1 MYVLNR
7 NRQSSRIFIL
17 GIFIAVASI
26 HIAILTS
33 MDGYL
38 SNKGTK
44 SETARLLESF
54 LIEAYEPAAISSL
67 NSSQTTATSISISI
81 SKSIATQVE
90 ALSTPL
96 ASVGQQ
102 NDFPTLPSD
111 KQNTNIPSTNNQT
124 NKSQDALTLPI
135 THAKHLHNPPPPY
148 PKQSRRRGEQG
159 KVVIAVEIDIEGTSS
174 QAVVHQSSGSHRL
187 DRAALETVLKW
198 RFIPGKKGTENQ
210 KMWVNIPINF
220 VLE

>member
-7 NRQSSRIFIL
+7 NRRSSRIFIL
-17 GIFIAVASI
+17 GIFITVASI

-44 SETARLLESF
+44 SETVRLLESF
-54 LIEAYEPAAISSL
+54 LIEAYEPAPISSL
-67 NSSQTTATSISISI
+67 NSSQTTATSTSI

-90 ALSTPL
+90 AQSTPL
-96 ASVGQQ
+96 VSVSQQ
-102 NDFPTLPSD
+102 NDSPTLRSN
-111 KQNTNIPSTNNQT
+111 KSSTNIPSTNKQT

-159 KVVIAVEIDIEGTSS
+159 KVVIAVEIDIGGKSS
-174 QAVVHQSSGSHRL
+174 QAVVHQSSGYHRL

-198 RFIPGKKGTENQ
+198 RFVPGKKGTKSQ